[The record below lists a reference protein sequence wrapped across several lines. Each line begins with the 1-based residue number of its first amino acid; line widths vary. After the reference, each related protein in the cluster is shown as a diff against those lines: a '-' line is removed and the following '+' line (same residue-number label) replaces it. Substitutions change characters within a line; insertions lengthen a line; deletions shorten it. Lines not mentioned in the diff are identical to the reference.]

1 MAMTSMQKA
10 NYAELIQEDRVH
22 GRLYY
27 DPAIFDEELEKVWH
41 RHWVYVGHES
51 EVPQP
56 GDYLTRQLGLQPV
69 IIVRDKE
76 GAIQLLLNRCRHRG
90 NLICESGRG
99 NTQEFRCT
107 YHGWTYNTTG
117 ALLGAPYSAA
127 YGASFRK
134 EDYGLATVP
143 RVGSYRGFIFASLHP
158 TGISLDEH
166 LGYAKGLIDQFV
178 EMSPEG
184 EVELSAGTQ
193 KQRYRGNW
201 KMQVENAVD
210 NYHTTFVH
218 QTANDLMKLRS
229 GVDLSQTTSEQSPAL
244 SRYLGGGHALFD
256 FRPLQRQLGKVL
268 NLSNQTRANG
278 ATGARQAYREAM
290 ERRYGKERAQEILQ
304 DGPPHGYIFPN
315 LIFIQ
320 LQVRRIQP
328 VSASET
334 SVYYQPALLRGV
346 PAEINTARLR
356 EHEWFFGPAGFGS
369 PDDVEIFER
378 QQLALQAR
386 VNEWLL
392 LRRGLHRERLE
403 EGGVRTSHIADEG
416 HIRGIWQ
423 HYQQLLMQP

>member
-1 MAMTSMQKA
+1 MATASAQA
-10 NYAELIQEDRVH
+10 AEYGELIQEDQVH

-27 DPAIFDEELEKVWH
+27 DPVIFAEELEKIWH
-41 RHWVYVGHES
+41 RQWVYVGHES
-51 EVPQP
+51 EVAQP
-56 GDYLTRQLGLQPV
+56 GDYLTRQLGLQPL
-69 IIVRDKE
+69 IMTRDQE
-76 GAIQLLLNRCRHRG
+76 GTIQLLLNRCRHRG
-90 NLICESGRG
+90 NLVCESGRG
-99 NTQEFRCT
+99 NTQEFRCI
-107 YHGWTYNTTG
+107 YHGWTYNTAG
-117 ALLGAPYSAA
+117 DLLGAPYSAA

-134 EDYGLATVP
+134 EDYGLAKVP
-143 RVGSYRGFIFASLHP
+143 RVGRYRGFLFASLSP

-184 EVELSAGTQ
+184 EVELCAGTQ

-218 QTANDLMKLRS
+218 QTANDIMRVRT

-256 FRPLQRQLGKVL
+256 FRPLQRQMGKVL
-268 NLSNQTRANG
+268 NLNNQAKADGT
-278 ATGARQAYREAM
+278 TGARKVYVEAM
-290 ERRYGKERAQEILQ
+290 AKRYGSERAQEILQ

-334 SVYYQPALLRGV
+334 AIYYQPSLLKGV
-346 PAEINTARLR
+346 PAELNTARLR

-369 PDDVEIFER
+369 PDDLEIFER
-378 QQLALQAR
+378 QQVALQAR
-386 VNEWLL
+386 ANEWLV
-392 LRRGLHRERLE
+392 LRRGLHRERIE

-416 HIRGIWQ
+416 HVRGIWQ
-423 HYQQLLMQP
+423 HYQRLMLQP

>member
-1 MAMTSMQKA
+1 MTSMQTA
-10 NYAELIQEDRVH
+10 NYPELIQADRVH

-27 DPAIFDEELEKVWH
+27 DPAIFDEELEKIWY
-41 RHWVYVGHES
+41 RQWVYVGHES
-51 EVPQP
+51 EVAKP
-56 GDYLTRQLGLQPV
+56 GDYVTRLLGLQPV

-90 NLICESGRG
+90 NLVCDSGRG
-99 NTQEFRCT
+99 NTQEFRCI
-107 YHGWTYNTTG
+107 YHGWTYSPTG

-127 YGASFRK
+127 YGTSFRK
-134 EDYGLATVP
+134 EDYGLAKVP
-143 RVGSYRGFIFASLHP
+143 RVGSYRGFLFASLHP

-178 EMSPEG
+178 ELSPEG

-210 NYHTTFVH
+210 NYHTTFIH

-290 ERRYGKERAQEILQ
+290 EKRYGKERAQEILQ

-334 SVYYQPALLRGV
+334 SVYYQPALLKGA

-386 VNEWLL
+386 VNEWLV

-423 HYQQLLMQP
+423 HYQQLMWQP

>member
-1 MAMTSMQKA
+1 MTSMQTA
-10 NYAELIQEDRVH
+10 NYPELIQADRVH

-27 DPAIFDEELEKVWH
+27 DPAIFDEELEKIWH
-41 RHWVYVGHES
+41 RQWVYVGHES
-51 EVPQP
+51 EVAKP
-56 GDYLTRQLGLQPV
+56 GDYVTRLLGLQPV

-90 NLICESGRG
+90 NLVCDSGRG
-99 NTQEFRCT
+99 NTQEFRCI
-107 YHGWTYNTTG
+107 YHGWTYSPTG

-127 YGASFRK
+127 YGTSFRK
-134 EDYGLATVP
+134 EDYGLAKVP
-143 RVGSYRGFIFASLHP
+143 RVGSYRGFLFASLHP

-210 NYHTTFVH
+210 NYHTTFIH

-334 SVYYQPALLRGV
+334 SVYYQPALLKGV

-386 VNEWLL
+386 VNEWLV

>member
-1 MAMTSMQKA
+1 
-10 NYAELIQEDRVH
+10 
-22 GRLYY
+22 
-27 DPAIFDEELEKVWH
+27 
-41 RHWVYVGHES
+41 VGHES

-56 GDYLTRQLGLQPV
+56 GDYITRQLGLQPV

-76 GAIQLLLNRCRHRG
+76 GVIQLLLNRCMHRG
-90 NLICESGRG
+90 NLVCESERG
-99 NTQEFRCT
+99 NVQELRCI
-107 YHGWTYNTTG
+107 YHGWTYSTKG
-117 ALLGAPYSAA
+117 DLLGAPYSAA
-127 YGASFRK
+127 YGAAFRK
-134 EDYGLATVP
+134 EDYGLAKVP
-143 RVGSYRGFIFASLHP
+143 RVGSYRGFIFASLSP

-178 EMSPEG
+178 ELSPAG
-184 EVELSAGTQ
+184 EVELCAGTQ

-210 NYHTTFVH
+210 NYHTTFIH
-218 QTANDLMKLRS
+218 QTANDLMKRRT
-229 GVDLSQTTSEQSPAL
+229 GMDLSQTTSEQSPAL

-268 NLSNQTRANG
+268 NLNNQAKVDGTS
-278 ATGARQAYREAM
+278 GARKAYVQALEK
-290 ERRYGKERAQEILQ
+290 RYGRERAQEILQ

-328 VSASET
+328 MSASET
-334 SVYYQPALLRGV
+334 AISYQPAFLTGV

-369 PDDVEIFER
+369 PDDLDIFER

-386 VNEWLL
+386 LSEWLV

-403 EGGVRTSHIADEG
+403 EGGIKTGHIADEG
-416 HIRGIWQ
+416 HVRGIWQ
-423 HYQQLLMQP
+423 HYRQLMMQP

>member
-1 MAMTSMQKA
+1 MTSMQTA
-10 NYAELIQEDRVH
+10 NYPELIQADRVH

-27 DPAIFDEELEKVWH
+27 DPAIFDEELEKIWH
-41 RHWVYVGHES
+41 RQWVYVGHES
-51 EVPQP
+51 EVAKP
-56 GDYLTRQLGLQPV
+56 GDYVTRLLGLQPV

-90 NLICESGRG
+90 NLVCDSGRG
-99 NTQEFRCT
+99 NTQEFRCI
-107 YHGWTYNTTG
+107 YHGWTYSPTG

-127 YGASFRK
+127 YGTSFRK
-134 EDYGLATVP
+134 EDYGLAKVP
-143 RVGSYRGFIFASLHP
+143 RVGSYRGFLFASLHP

-178 EMSPEG
+178 ELSPEG

-334 SVYYQPALLRGV
+334 SVYYQPALLKGV

-386 VNEWLL
+386 VNEWLV